1 MTHEKLKPFY
11 IMNDTEKIEELE
23 KKLDVALAKVF
34 ELESQQ
40 KRDGMIRYELEE
52 FVRSIYYEC
61 RNLLEEES
69 GEKPSLE
76 KVLGNL
82 SENIRKMAGDYHID
96 L

>member
-1 MTHEKLKPFY
+1 
-11 IMNDTEKIEELE
+11 MNEAEKIEELE
-23 KKLDVALAKVF
+23 KKLDAALAKVF
-34 ELESQQ
+34 ELENQQ

-61 RNLLEEES
+61 RNLLKEES
-69 GEKPSLE
+69 EEKPSLE

-82 SENIRKMAGDYHID
+82 SENIRKMARDYHID

>member
-1 MTHEKLKPFY
+1 
-11 IMNDTEKIEELE
+11 
-23 KKLDVALAKVF
+23 
-34 ELESQQ
+34 
-40 KRDGMIRYELEE
+40 LEE

-69 GEKPSLE
+69 EVKPSLE

-82 SENIRKMAGDYHID
+82 SENIRKMARDYHID

>member
-1 MTHEKLKPFY
+1 
-11 IMNDTEKIEELE
+11 MNEAEKIEELE
-23 KKLDVALAKVF
+23 KKLDAALAKVF

-69 GEKPSLE
+69 EVKPSLD

-82 SENIRKMAGDYHID
+82 SENIRKMARDYHID

>member
-1 MTHEKLKPFY
+1 
-11 IMNDTEKIEELE
+11 MNEAEKIEELE
-23 KKLDVALAKVF
+23 KKLDAALAKVF
-34 ELESQQ
+34 ELEGQQ

-61 RNLLEEES
+61 RNLLKEES
-69 GEKPSLE
+69 EEKPSLE

-82 SENIRKMAGDYHID
+82 SENIRKMARDYHID